1 MEHSFTLFF
10 PSGGFTLGLLF
21 LEYNALLSVSIADL
35 KELFF
40 FSLLFQNMSAVE
52 CKTEPDEP
60 EPTTGLPDRQFKEEE
75 KDFLVTGEKSFQVKE
90 EEEEKK
96 VFEKDEDILEFVI
109 PGKCRLYV
117 TIIECIGRSKCRV
130 HAGL

>member
-1 MEHSFTLFF
+1 M
-10 PSGGFTLGLLF
+10 
-21 LEYNALLSVSIADL
+21 LSVSIADL
-35 KELFF
+35 KGLFF
-40 FSLLFQNMSAVE
+40 PSLLFQNMSAVE

-60 EPTTGLPDRQFKEEE
+60 EPTTGLPDRQIKEEE

-117 TIIECIGRSKCRV
+117 TIIECIGRSKYRV